1 MTHPT
6 DPAGERFAV
15 YFLPPSDSPLWRAGC
30 RWLGRD
36 ADRPG
41 GNVRTPT
48 ADLGSI
54 SETEWAAAT
63 AEPRRYG
70 FHATLKPPFRLV
82 DGCDLAD
89 LDGALARFA
98 AERRAFSVAELR
110 LKVLDG
116 FLALCPVAPSSDLNA
131 LAADCVRD
139 FEAFRHPPDPADL
152 DRRRLR
158 GLTPRQEA
166 NLTAWGYPYVLDEFR
181 FHMTLTGRLAG
192 DAAVRFLD
200 VLAPMFAEALSGP
213 LFVGGVALSRE
224 QSPGAP
230 FETLRRYVF
239 A

>member
-1 MTHPT
+1 MTHP
-6 DPAGERFAV
+6 PHPVGERFAV
-15 YFLPPSDSPLWRAGC
+15 YFLPPADSPLWRAGC

-41 GNVRTPT
+41 GNVRAPT